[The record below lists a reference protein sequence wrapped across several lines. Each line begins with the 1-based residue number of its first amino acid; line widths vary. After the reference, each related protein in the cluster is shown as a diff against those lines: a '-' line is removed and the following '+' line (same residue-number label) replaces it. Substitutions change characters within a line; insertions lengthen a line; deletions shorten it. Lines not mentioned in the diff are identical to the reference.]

1 MAAFSL
7 CNLADPMLRGI
18 AIAFRRGRWLMG
30 RVFRTTFGICLLI
43 LLFIWVDL
51 GAMVAAIRQVR
62 LDLLALLIAAIFAAR
77 LMSALRWYVLL
88 RGLHSAVSY
97 TGVLRLT
104 FVSDFIGYFSPG
116 SLGVDALRLYGM
128 SRTTSN
134 LASSATSMLVER
146 MLAFLALIVLVLI
159 GLAFQLPVLPP
170 EIGRL
175 AWVGLALL
183 VLALVGLMGPPFRRT
198 TLWLLSY
205 RRLTRFQS
213 GAQKVYR
220 SLDQYRARPGL
231 LASSFVIAVL
241 FQLMRCANT
250 AIGAAAF
257 GVHLPF
263 LLYVVIM
270 PVIILITLLPI
281 SIAGL
286 GVRELGFVYLFGQV
300 GMPAEVALSLSL
312 LTRLLTILLAVPG
325 AWFYARRGV
334 LA

>member
-1 MAAFSL
+1 
-7 CNLADPMLRGI
+7 
-18 AIAFRRGRWLMG
+18 
-30 RVFRTTFGICLLI
+30 
-43 LLFIWVDL
+43 
-51 GAMVAAIRQVR
+51 MVAAIRQVR

-104 FVSDFIGYFSPG
+104 FVSDFIGYFAPG

-134 LASSATSMLVER
+134 LALSATSMVVER
-146 MLAFLALIVLVLI
+146 MLAFLALIVLVVI

-183 VLALVGLMGPPFRRT
+183 VLALVGLMAPPFRRT
-198 TLWLLSY
+198 TLWLLSH
-205 RRLTRFQS
+205 RRLTRLHS
-213 GAQKVYR
+213 GAQKVHR

>member
-1 MAAFSL
+1 MMSAARRL
-7 CNLADPMLRGI
+7 HPWLTGR
-18 AIAFRRGRWLMG
+18 AFRAT
-30 RVFRTTFGICLLI
+30 VGIGLLV
-43 LLFIWVDL
+43 LLLVWVDL
-51 GAMVAAIRQVR
+51 GAMIAAIRQVR
-62 LDLLALLIAAIFAAR
+62 LDLLALLVATIFAAR
-77 LMSALRWYVLL
+77 LVSGLRWYVLL
-88 RGLHSAVSY
+88 RGLHRAVSY

-116 SLGVDALRLYGM
+116 SLGIDALRLYGM
-128 SRTTSN
+128 SRTTSD
-134 LASSATSMLVER
+134 LALSATSMLVER
-146 MLAFLALIVLVLI
+146 MLAFLALIVLVLV

-175 AWVGLALL
+175 AWIGLALL
-183 VLALVGLMGPPFRRT
+183 VLVLVGLMAPPFRCT
-198 TLWLLSY
+198 TLWLLSHP
-205 RRLTRFQS
+205 RLTRLHS

-220 SLDQYRARPGL
+220 SLDQYRARPVL
-231 LASSFVIAVL
+231 LAGSFAIAVI
-241 FQLMRCANT
+241 FQLMRCAQT

-300 GMPAEVALSLSL
+300 GMPAEIALPLSL
-312 LTRLLTILLAVPG
+312 LTRVLTVLLAVPG